1 MSQGIEYFCTLKPVE
16 PYFLGGERNFVFDEQ
31 PTDKVDY
38 YLTSEDI
45 PQQSTIVGLLRYLM
59 LAKAGLLSD
68 TYYGADQERQQK
80 VRADNAAIRS
90 QQTELIGSQGFFY
103 EADKPRQDYGKLYE
117 VSPLFLLNAEG
128 HRMVRTPL
136 NHVTGQKAYQPF
148 AMESGFV
155 TEKNVETILPVNF
168 TAKDW
173 LTDSFVDLDTAEHNL
188 TERDDIFQSQEHTR
202 IGRGEEE
209 KGYFKQVYKYLTEGY
224 KFGFYCRAEAGA
236 LPETDI
242 VYLGQGKSAFHF
254 TAVATDGGKQ
264 AEFFGKIQS
273 LPGCDKADVYYAV
286 SDLFLNLTAEE
297 NAQFAYTII
306 EKKQFRTL
314 NSTAEAE
321 CYRASRKKSALF
333 QLIRAGSVFYL
344 PKGHADVLG
353 STLEQAGLQQAGFN
367 HVEKLGGK

>member
-16 PYFLGGERNFVFDEQ
+16 PYFLGGERNFLFDEQ

-68 TYYGADQERQQK
+68 TYYGADQERKQK
-80 VRADNAAIRS
+80 VRADNAAIHS
-90 QQTELIGSQGFFY
+90 QQTELIGRQGFFY

-117 VSPLFLLNAEG
+117 VSPLFLLNAEE

-148 AMESGFV
+148 AMERGFV
-155 TEKNVETILPVNF
+155 TEKNVETLLPVNF

-188 TERDDIFQSQEHTR
+188 TESDDIFQSQEHTR

-242 VYLGQGKSAFHF
+242 VYLGQGKSAFQF
-254 TAVATDGGKQ
+254 TAEKTDGGKQ
-264 AEFFGKIQS
+264 AEFFGKIQA

-314 NSTAEAE
+314 NSTADAAS
-321 CYRASRKKSALF
+321 YRASRKKSALF

-344 PKGHADVLG
+344 PKGHADVLS